1 MVFKDWL
8 FIGSE
13 LLKDPPLKILPA
25 FLPLRDSW
33 ISLWGFLSL
42 LSAKMHG
49 REVSLLLAGAAVE
62 SRQGNL
68 HICSSGQGA
77 SRGDGGALGNAERC
91 SWGEDA
97 RPAPSAS
104 RQEPRCAAGTPSPCL
119 AAKRTR
125 FLKARSAA
133 PSAPLEPEGSTETSY
148 SACPRHTQG
157 FYEVMDVFCVCVF
170 HRLRGGCLGCATRQL
185 LVKF

>member
-1 MVFKDWL
+1 
-8 FIGSE
+8 
-13 LLKDPPLKILPA
+13 
-25 FLPLRDSW
+25 
-33 ISLWGFLSL
+33 
-42 LSAKMHG
+42 MHG

-97 RPAPSAS
+97 RRAPSAP
-104 RQEPRCAAGTPSPCL
+104 RQELRCAAGTPSPCS
-119 AAKRTR
+119 AAKHTR

-170 HRLRGGCLGCATRQL
+170 HHLRGGCLGCATRQL